1 MICIDIFSD
10 CCLGSGYAI
19 HTHVLDSSDISL
31 VDSDF
36 LLVQSDSMVCSK
48 STCPMR
54 NLEDFRQAEDRLPK
68 KNYVIL
74 VCVCGCVWH
83 VFLPQAWMLSKTY
96 LFILIRSSCC
106 PMI

>member
-36 LLVQSDSMVCSK
+36 LLVQSDSMICSK

-68 KNYVIL
+68 KKLCNFSL
-74 VCVCGCVWH
+74 CVWMC
-83 VFLPQAWMLSKTY
+83 VACFSSTSMDAFKN
-96 LFILIRSSCC
+96 ILIHLD
-106 PMI
+106 

>member
-1 MICIDIFSD
+1 M
-10 CCLGSGYAI
+10 
-19 HTHVLDSSDISL
+19 LDSSDISL

-36 LLVQSDSMVCSK
+36 LLVQSDSMICSK
-48 STCPMR
+48 STRPMR
-54 NLEDFRQAEDRLPK
+54 DLEDFRQAEDRLPK
-68 KNYVIL
+68 KKLYNFSL
-74 VCVCGCVWH
+74 CVCGCVWH